1 MTAVACGNERSSN
14 SECPMSDSDD
24 PDNTHELVHRL
35 IVSKINKASL
45 TPSSA
50 SSGQGNRQWQ
60 RTKQIQGKSW
70 TCSGIIMTNI
80 LDLDPA
86 EGDDV
91 DMPDGSHHH
100 CNPLESLL
108 LIIRSSLQTFM

>member
-60 RTKQIQGKSW
+60 RTKQSKGKA
-70 TCSGIIMTNI
+70 GHVQ
-80 LDLDPA
+80 
-86 EGDDV
+86 E
-91 DMPDGSHHH
+91 
-100 CNPLESLL
+100 
-108 LIIRSSLQTFM
+108 